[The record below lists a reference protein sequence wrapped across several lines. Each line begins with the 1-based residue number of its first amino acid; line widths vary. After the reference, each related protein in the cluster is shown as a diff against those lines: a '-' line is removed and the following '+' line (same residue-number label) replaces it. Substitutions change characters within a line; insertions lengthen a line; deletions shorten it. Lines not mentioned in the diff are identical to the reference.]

1 MLALELQIFVASVI
15 LAGVV
20 WFGLWRLFSKI
31 GKGVN
36 KEAKKIKKAMEDGNN
51 E

>member
-1 MLALELQIFVASVI
+1 MLVIEFQIFIASVI
-15 LAGVV
+15 LGGIV
-20 WFGLWRLFSKI
+20 WFALWRLFSKI